1 MTNLNYSNYTFFNAN
16 KKDNKKDNNNKEDVV
31 EGIANFCKLNRSY
44 NNQRPDLWRNL
55 DAALNRQGQLKDDL
69 LNANKANDGIT
80 DANPTGDNTGA
91 IFNEA
96 GDKAM
101 EFGKIHIFSAD
112 LKQYFGIKPV
122 DTDGIF
128 RTLPPELTDN
138 PDKYIF
144 AYQDDA
150 GKYWKTIFNK
160 AGENTKEGAQ
170 SSKIPADDADIQGTV
185 TTQDMTDAINSAQSG
200 SDGSGRDGNGKLTNT
215 EFKNSGAELRYNAMK
230 LIYNK
235 SVTNTVLMSVG
246 VIASL
251 YFIAKTE

>member
-1 MTNLNYSNYTFFNAN
+1 MSKLNYSNYVNYNNYTFFN
-16 KKDNKKDNNNKEDVV
+16 DNNNNTTGDII
-31 EGIANFCKLNRSY
+31 EGIPNFCALNRSY
-44 NNQRPDLWRNL
+44 NNQRKDIWKDFDSAL
-55 DAALNRQGQLKDDL
+55 DRAGQLKDDL
-69 LNANKANDGIT
+69 LNANKTNDGIT
-80 DANPTGDNTGA
+80 DANPTGDNIGA

-101 EFGKIHIFSAD
+101 EFGKIHIFSSD

-144 AYQDDA
+144 AYQDDD

-160 AGENTKEGAQ
+160 VGENTKEGFSDKSPAKKAVLIGLVTPQ
-170 SSKIPADDADIQGTV
+170 SIDFQTAS
-185 TTQDMTDAINSAQSG
+185 AISG
-200 SDGSGRDGNGKLTNT
+200 SVGNGRDGNGKLENT

-230 LIYNK
+230 LIY
-235 SVTNTVLMSVG
+235 SESIANTIVLGVG
-246 VIASL
+246 IIASFI
-251 YFIAKTE
+251 FIAKTE

>member
-16 KKDNKKDNNNKEDVV
+16 KKDNKKDNNNKEDIV
-31 EGIANFCKLNRSY
+31 EGIANFCALNRSY
-44 NNQRPDLWRNL
+44 NNQRPDLWKNL
-55 DAALNRQGQLKDDL
+55 DSALNREGQKKDDL
-69 LNANKANDGIT
+69 SNANKTNDGIT
-80 DANPTGDNTGA
+80 DANSTGDNTGA

-122 DTDGIF
+122 DSDGIF

-160 AGENTKEGAQ
+160 VGENIKEGAQ
-170 SSKIPADDADIQGTV
+170 SSKTPADDADIHGTV
-185 TTQDMTDAINSAQSG
+185 TTQDLTGQINSAQSG
-200 SDGSGRDGNGKLTNT
+200 TAGSGRDGNGKLINT

-230 LIYNK
+230 LIYEE
-235 SVTNTVLMSVG
+235 SVMNTVLLSAG

-251 YFIAKTE
+251 YFIVKT

>member
-1 MTNLNYSNYTFFNAN
+1 MSKLNYSNYVNYNNYTFFN
-16 KKDNKKDNNNKEDVV
+16 DNNDTGDII
-31 EGIANFCKLNRSY
+31 EGIPNFCALNRSY
-44 NNQRPDLWRNL
+44 DNKQTDIYDDL
-55 DAALNRQGQLKDDL
+55 DSALNKEGQLKDDL
-69 LNANKANDGIT
+69 SNANKTNNGIT
-80 DANPTGDNTGA
+80 DANSTGDNTGA

-96 GDKAM
+96 GDKTM

-144 AYQDDA
+144 AYQDDD

-160 AGENTKEGAQ
+160 VGENTKEGATSGQ
-170 SSKIPADDADIQGTV
+170 SATDEVAIEGKVTSHNLDDDIK
-185 TTQDMTDAINSAQSG
+185 SAQSG

-215 EFKNSGAELRYNAMK
+215 EFKNSGAELRYNSMK
-230 LIYNK
+230 LIYEE
-235 SVTNTVLMSVG
+235 SVTNTVLLSVG

-251 YFIAKTE
+251 YFIAKSE

>member
-16 KKDNKKDNNNKEDVV
+16 KKDNNTNKEDIV

-55 DAALNRQGQLKDDL
+55 DAALNREGQLKDDL

-160 AGENTKEGAQ
+160 VGENTKEGFRDK
-170 SSKIPADDADIQGTV
+170 SSTEKVAVKGRTLNV
-185 TTQDMTDAINSAQSG
+185 ELTDQINSAQSG

-251 YFIAKTE
+251 YFIAKN

>member
-1 MTNLNYSNYTFFNAN
+1 MSKLNYSNYVNYNNYTFIN
-16 KKDNKKDNNNKEDVV
+16 DNNDTGDII
-31 EGIANFCKLNRSY
+31 EGIPNFCALNRSY
-44 NNQRPDLWRNL
+44 NNKRSDLWDNL
-55 DAALNRQGQLKDDL
+55 DSALDNQGQIEDDL
-69 LNANKANDGIT
+69 SNANETNTGIT

-91 IFNEA
+91 IYNEA
-96 GDKAM
+96 GDKTM

-122 DTDGIF
+122 DSDGIF

-160 AGENTKEGAQ
+160 VGENTKEGAK
-170 SSKIPADDADIQGTV
+170 SSQIAADNADIEGKV
-185 TTQDMTDAINSAQSG
+185 LNVDLSDDINSAQSG
-200 SDGSGRDGNGKLTNT
+200 SDGSGRDGSNGKLINT

-230 LIYNK
+230 LIYEE
-235 SVTNTVLMSVG
+235 SVTNTVLLSVG
-246 VIASL
+246 VLASL
-251 YFIAKTE
+251 YFIVKT

>member
-1 MTNLNYSNYTFFNAN
+1 MSKLNYSNYVNYNNYTFFN
-16 KKDNKKDNNNKEDVV
+16 DNNDTGDII
-31 EGIANFCKLNRSY
+31 EGIPNFCALNRSY
-44 NNQRPDLWRNL
+44 GNKRTDIYDDL
-55 DAALNRQGQLKDDL
+55 DSSLNREGQLKDDL
-69 LNANKANDGIT
+69 LNANKANNGIT
-80 DANPTGDNTGA
+80 DANPTGDNIGA
-91 IFNEA
+91 IYNEA

-101 EFGKIHIFSAD
+101 EFGKIHIFSSD

-144 AYQDDA
+144 AYQDDD

-160 AGENTKEGAQ
+160 AGENTKEGFLDK
-170 SSKIPADDADIQGTV
+170 SSAEKFAIKGTV
-185 TTQDMTDAINSAQSG
+185 TKNDMSDEINSAQSG
-200 SDGSGRDGNGKLTNT
+200 SDGSGRDGKGKLTNT

-230 LIYNK
+230 LIYEE
-235 SVTNTVLMSVG
+235 SVTNTVLLSVG

>member
-16 KKDNKKDNNNKEDVV
+16 KKDNKKDNNNKEDIV

-55 DAALNRQGQLKDDL
+55 DAALDKEGQLKDDL
-69 LNANKANDGIT
+69 LNAINANNGIT
-80 DANPTGDNTGA
+80 DANPTGDNIGA

-96 GDKAM
+96 GDKTM

-138 PDKYIF
+138 PDKYLF
-144 AYQDDA
+144 AYQDDD

-160 AGENTKEGAQ
+160 VGENIKEGFRDKSPVEKITLKGIVTKQ
-170 SSKIPADDADIQGTV
+170 SVPVATA
-185 TTQDMTDAINSAQSG
+185 SALSG
-200 SDGSGRDGNGKLTNT
+200 SDGSGRDSNGKLTNT

>member
-16 KKDNKKDNNNKEDVV
+16 KKDNNNKEDIV

-55 DAALNRQGQLKDDL
+55 DAALDKEGQLKDDL
-69 LNANKANDGIT
+69 LNAINANNGIT
-80 DANPTGDNTGA
+80 DANPTGDNIGA

-96 GDKAM
+96 GDKTM

-138 PDKYIF
+138 PDKYLF
-144 AYQDDA
+144 AYQDDD

-160 AGENTKEGAQ
+160 VGENTKEGFRDKSPVEKITLKGFVTKQ
-170 SSKIPADDADIQGTV
+170 SVPVATA
-185 TTQDMTDAINSAQSG
+185 SALSG
-200 SDGSGRDGNGKLTNT
+200 SDGSGRDSNGKLTNT

>member
-16 KKDNKKDNNNKEDVV
+16 KKDNKKDNNNKEDIV

-55 DAALNRQGQLKDDL
+55 DAALNREGQLKDDL
-69 LNANKANDGIT
+69 LNANKANNGIT

-96 GDKAM
+96 GDKTM

-144 AYQDDA
+144 AYQDED

-160 AGENTKEGAQ
+160 VGENTKEGFRDKSPIEKVAVKGFVTKQ
-170 SSKIPADDADIQGTV
+170 TV
-185 TTQDMTDAINSAQSG
+185 AVDTASALSG
-200 SDGSGRDGNGKLTNT
+200 SDGSGRDSNGKLTNT

>member
-1 MTNLNYSNYTFFNAN
+1 MSKLNYSNYVNYNNYTFFN
-16 KKDNKKDNNNKEDVV
+16 DNNDTGDII
-31 EGIANFCKLNRSY
+31 EGIPNFCALNRSY
-44 NNQRPDLWRNL
+44 GNKRTDIYDDL
-55 DAALNRQGQLKDDL
+55 DSSLNREGQLKDDL
-69 LNANKANDGIT
+69 LNANKANDGIR
-80 DANPTGDNTGA
+80 DANSTGDNIGA

-96 GDKAM
+96 GDKTM
-101 EFGKIHIFSAD
+101 EFGKIHIFSSD

-144 AYQDDA
+144 AYQDDD
-150 GKYWKTIFNK
+150 GKYWKTILNK
-160 AGENTKEGAQ
+160 AGENTKEGATPG
-170 SSKIPADDADIQGTV
+170 KTLTDEAAIALNV
-185 TTQDMTDAINSAQSG
+185 TENDMTDAANSLISG

-230 LIYNK
+230 LIYEE
-235 SVTNTVLMSVG
+235 SVTNTVLLSVG

>member
-1 MTNLNYSNYTFFNAN
+1 MSKLNYSNYVNYNNYTFIN
-16 KKDNKKDNNNKEDVV
+16 DNNDTGDII
-31 EGIANFCKLNRSY
+31 EGIPNFCALNRSY
-44 NNQRPDLWRNL
+44 NNQRLDLWQNL
-55 DAALNRQGQLKDDL
+55 GEALNREGEIKDDL
-69 LNANKANDGIT
+69 LNANKTNDGIT

-91 IFNEA
+91 IYNEA
-96 GDKAM
+96 GDKTM

-138 PDKYIF
+138 PDKYVF

-160 AGENTKEGAQ
+160 VGENTKEGATSGQ
-170 SSKIPADDADIQGTV
+170 SATDEVAIEGKVTSLNLTDD
-185 TTQDMTDAINSAQSG
+185 INSAQS
-200 SDGSGRDGNGKLTNT
+200 SDGSGRDGNGKLINT

-230 LIYNK
+230 LIYEE
-235 SVTNTVLMSVG
+235 SVMNTVLLSAG

-251 YFIAKTE
+251 YFIVKT

>member
-1 MTNLNYSNYTFFNAN
+1 MSKLNYSNYVNYNNYTFFN
-16 KKDNKKDNNNKEDVV
+16 DTNNTGDVI
-31 EGIANFCKLNRSY
+31 EGIPNFCALNRSY
-44 NNQRPDLWRNL
+44 NNQRKDIWKDFDSAL
-55 DAALNRQGQLKDDL
+55 DRAGQLKDDL
-69 LNANKANDGIT
+69 SNANKTNDGIT
-80 DANPTGDNTGA
+80 DANTSGDNTGA
-91 IFNEA
+91 IYNEA

-122 DTDGIF
+122 DSDGIF

-144 AYQDDA
+144 AYQDDD

-160 AGENTKEGAQ
+160 VGENTKEGFRDK
-170 SSKIPADDADIQGTV
+170 SPAKKFALIGTV
-185 TTQDMTDAINSAQSG
+185 TNKSVEFRTASTISG
-200 SDGSGRDGNGKLTNT
+200 SDGNGRDGNDKLENT

-230 LIYNK
+230 LIYEE
-235 SVTNTVLMSVG
+235 SISNTILLSVG
-246 VIASL
+246 IIASL

>member
-1 MTNLNYSNYTFFNAN
+1 MSKLNYSNYVNYNNYTFFN
-16 KKDNKKDNNNKEDVV
+16 DNNDTGDII
-31 EGIANFCKLNRSY
+31 EGIPNFCALNRSDGNKRTDIY
-44 NNQRPDLWRNL
+44 DDL
-55 DAALNRQGQLKDDL
+55 DSSLNREGQLKDDL
-69 LNANKANDGIT
+69 LNANKANDGIR
-80 DANPTGDNTGA
+80 DANSTGDNIGA

-101 EFGKIHIFSAD
+101 EFGKIHIFSSD

-144 AYQDDA
+144 AYQDDD
-150 GKYWKTIFNK
+150 GKYWKTILNK
-160 AGENTKEGAQ
+160 AGENTKEGATPG
-170 SSKIPADDADIQGTV
+170 KTLADEAVIALQV
-185 TTQDMTDAINSAQSG
+185 TENDMTDAINSANSG

-230 LIYNK
+230 LIYEE
-235 SVTNTVLMSVG
+235 SVTNTVLLSVG

>member
-1 MTNLNYSNYTFFNAN
+1 MSKLNYSNYVNYNNYTFFN
-16 KKDNKKDNNNKEDVV
+16 DTNNTGDVI
-31 EGIANFCKLNRSY
+31 EGIPNFCALNRSY
-44 NNQRPDLWRNL
+44 NNQRKDIWKDFDSAL
-55 DAALNRQGQLKDDL
+55 DRAGQLKDDL
-69 LNANKANDGIT
+69 SNANKTNDGIT
-80 DANPTGDNTGA
+80 DANTSGDNTGA

-96 GDKAM
+96 GDKTM

-170 SSKIPADDADIQGTV
+170 SSKIPADDTDIQGTV
-185 TTQDMTDAINSAQSG
+185 TTQDMTDAINSANSG

-230 LIYNK
+230 LIYNE
-235 SVTNTVLMSVG
+235 SVTNTIVLSVG
-246 VIASL
+246 IIASL
-251 YFIAKTE
+251 FFIAKTE

>member
-1 MTNLNYSNYTFFNAN
+1 MSKLNYSNYTFFNAT
-16 KKDNKKDNNNKEDVV
+16 KKDNNNNKEDIV

-44 NNQRPDLWRNL
+44 NNQRKDIWKDL
-55 DAALNRQGQLKDDL
+55 DSALNREGQLKDDL
-69 LNANKANDGIT
+69 SNANKSNDGIT
-80 DANPTGDNTGA
+80 DANSTGDNTGA
-91 IFNEA
+91 IFDED
-96 GDKAM
+96 GDKTM

-112 LKQYFGIKPV
+112 FKQYFGIKPV
-122 DTDGIF
+122 DADGIF

-144 AYQDDA
+144 AYQDDD

-160 AGENTKEGAQ
+160 VGENTKEGAQ
-170 SSKIPADDADIQGTV
+170 SSKNPSEDAEIHGVKTSQNLDDDIK
-185 TTQDMTDAINSAQSG
+185 SAQLG
-200 SDGSGRDGNGKLTNT
+200 SDGSGRDGNGKLLNT

-230 LIYNK
+230 LIYEE
-235 SVTNTVLMSVG
+235 SVTNTVLLSVG

>member
-1 MTNLNYSNYTFFNAN
+1 MSKLNYSNYVNYNNYTFFN
-16 KKDNKKDNNNKEDVV
+16 DNNNNNTGDII
-31 EGIANFCKLNRSY
+31 EGIPNFCALNRSY
-44 NNQRPDLWRNL
+44 DNQRKDIWKDL
-55 DAALNRQGQLKDDL
+55 DSALENAGQLKDDL
-69 LNANKANDGIT
+69 SNANKTNDGIT
-80 DANPTGDNTGA
+80 DANTSGDNTGA

-96 GDKAM
+96 GDKTM

-160 AGENTKEGAQ
+160 DGENTKEGAQ
-170 SSKIPADDADIQGTV
+170 SGSSPADHAAIRGQVTPKNLTDDINAALSG
-185 TTQDMTDAINSAQSG
+185 ING
-200 SDGSGRDGNGKLTNT
+200 NGRDGNGKLENT

-230 LIYNK
+230 LIYNE
-235 SVTNTVLMSVG
+235 SVTNTIVLSVG
-246 VIASL
+246 IIASL
-251 YFIAKTE
+251 FFIAKTE